1 VNSSSNGTSPIPL
14 LGETI
19 GANLERTVA
28 RVGGR
33 DAIVARATRTCGS
46 PTPTA

>member
-1 VNSSSNGTSPIPL
+1 VNSSSNGTAPIPL

-33 DAIVARATRTCGS
+33 AIVARATRTCGS